1 MVVTAG
7 GPPRTWRGSTG
18 RGCPEPVWDDQVT
31 GASCWPGWGQL
42 SAAAHLSP
50 DKTDSYVRI
59 TYNIDRPAKYTLPL
73 FNMTNLSS
81 KWKVGWFCRLKLYP
95 HLLLIYVCTRAMPTK
110 EKKASK
116 RFQSLKRRQC
126 FAPLSYYF
134 IGYKYCMTVCTDCL
148 GILLII
154 LLFWTQLK

>member
-1 MVVTAG
+1 MIRILANTWPFPPTRPHYPAVHKSCPYMVIVGPILNEDTLTPPLKFSDVGILFIYGGLTAG
-7 GPPRTWRGSTG
+7 GPPRIWRGSTG

-59 TYNIDRPAKYTLPL
+59 TYNIDRPTKYTLPL

-81 KWKVGWFCRLKLYP
+81 KWNVGWFCRLKK
-95 HLLLIYVCTRAMPTK
+95 VCTV
-110 EKKASK
+110 S
-116 RFQSLKRRQC
+116 
-126 FAPLSYYF
+126 
-134 IGYKYCMTVCTDCL
+134 
-148 GILLII
+148 
-154 LLFWTQLK
+154 